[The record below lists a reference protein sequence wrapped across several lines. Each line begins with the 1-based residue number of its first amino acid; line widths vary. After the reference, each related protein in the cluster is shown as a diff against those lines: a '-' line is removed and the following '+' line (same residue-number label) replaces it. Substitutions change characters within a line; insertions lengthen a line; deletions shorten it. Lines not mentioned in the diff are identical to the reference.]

1 MIKWT
6 NMMLLAAALMMGGVA
21 VAQTTVGYTNGTLS
35 RNEIVR
41 FGNTEKQGMA
51 VYVDAEKAALLKGA
65 SVKSFLTYVTTTQIS
80 SGTLFITRELGGK
93 SLYEQSFKPISSRER
108 MTEYALDNAFVLD
121 GEPFY
126 FGHTVE
132 VGTSYKPL
140 SMDLSNATEPGISW
154 AYENGT
160 WIDVSQKEFGV
171 PNIQLKLDGVDAFT
185 DLTVRPIQAEG
196 YQVADKPQ
204 VFKGQ
209 AFNFGSQTITSF
221 DLTCSV
227 GTAEP
232 VVTSVTGVSLAS
244 GESYDF
250 TLPAYTT
257 SETGTLDLK
266 VSVSNIN
273 GAADADATD
282 NSATSHVF
290 FYPAGVEKKI
300 LVEVFTG
307 QACGNCPTGHA
318 NLANALKGIEDE
330 FIEVCH
336 HAGYYP
342 DQFTLEESYTY
353 TWLYGNA
360 GTYAPAA
367 MFNRTAVP
375 SISTTSPVFASTDG
389 SAVRTA
395 AQAFRDEQPYVGLKL
410 YNEVDTVTRKGV
422 LVVDVETFVSPSD
435 SIHTLNVWLLQDG
448 LVGMQASAGTNYV
461 HNHVFRGA
469 LIGNAW
475 GQQISLT
482 PGETVRRTIEYEI
495 PQTITA
501 NYGDYKGSEAASF
514 EAVLADMQIVAFVSD
529 FSSVSP
535 TACKVYNAAK
545 IPLVTD
551 NLADAIGRV
560 EAECAPLFRFDGNQI
575 NIVGRFLKSDIYAA
589 SGTLVTTLA
598 GGKNAFMLPAGLYIV
613 RTTLPSGAMD
623 VQKLLIK

>member
-1 MIKWT
+1 
-6 NMMLLAAALMMGGVA
+6 MLLAAALMMGGVA
-21 VAQTTVGYTNGTLS
+21 VAQTVVGYTNGTLS
-35 RNEIVR
+35 RNDIVR

-65 SVKSFLTYVTTTQIS
+65 SVKSFLTYVTTTQVTN
-80 SGTLFITRELGGK
+80 GTLFITRELGGT
-93 SLYEQSFKPISSRER
+93 SLYEQSFTPTSSRER
-108 MTEYALDNAFVLD
+108 MTEYVLDNAFVLD

-154 AYENGT
+154 AYENGI
-160 WIDVSQKEFGV
+160 WIDISQKDFGV
-171 PNIQLKLDGVDAFT
+171 PNIQLKLDGVAAFT

-209 AFNFGSQTITSF
+209 VFNFGSQTITSF

-232 VVTSVTGVSLAS
+232 VVTSVSGISLAS
-244 GESYDF
+244 GKSYDF

-273 GAADADATD
+273 GATDADATD
-282 NSATSHVF
+282 NNATSNVF

-307 QACGNCPTGHA
+307 QACGNCPAGHT

-342 DQFTLEESYTY
+342 DMFTLEESYVY
-353 TWLYGNA
+353 TWLYGTS

-367 MFNRTAVP
+367 MFNRAAVP

-389 SAVRTA
+389 SSVRTA
-395 AQAFRDEQPYVGLKL
+395 SQAFRDEQPYVALKL
-410 YNEVDTVTRKGV
+410 YNELDAVTRKGV

-435 SIHTLNVWLLQDG
+435 SIHTLNVWLVQDG
-448 LVGMQASAGTNYV
+448 LVGMQASGGSNYV
-461 HNHVFRGA
+461 HNHVFRGT

-475 GQQISLT
+475 GLQIELT
-482 PGETVRRTIEYEI
+482 PGETVRHTIEYEI

-501 NYGDYKGSEAASF
+501 NYGDYKDSEMATF

-545 IPLVTD
+545 IPVTINNIGPD
-551 NLADAIGRV
+551 FYNADAHIKTIKGLVNRT
-560 EAECAPLFRFDGNQI
+560 FRKD
-575 NIVGRFLKSDIYAA
+575 LSK
-589 SGTLVTTLA
+589 
-598 GGKNAFMLPAGLYIV
+598 
-613 RTTLPSGAMD
+613 
-623 VQKLLIK
+623 